1 MNRPPFW
8 IKITGGVNA
17 IVWRMPLSHRVKT
30 LLSGSI
36 YRNPAMSTGRV
47 VETLEALER
56 AGIVVY
62 CMGGWG
68 IDALVGEQ
76 SRKHHDLDL
85 IVEREKWEAA
95 LQVLA
100 GLGYEKWYE
109 QFSGNPLGDRV
120 VVRDPAM
127 RVVDVHPVDL
137 DEADLSVVSGS
148 IGGHPVMCIS
158 AEQQFHSH
166 QGFRKR
172 LLHERRSQRSNK
184 EIARRVLETE
194 SGSSE
199 RSGRTP

>member
-1 MNRPPFW
+1 VDRPPLW
-8 IKITGGVNA
+8 IKITGGINA
-17 IVWRMPLSHRVKT
+17 VVWRLPLSHRVKT

-36 YRNPAMSTGRV
+36 YRNPPMSAGRV

-56 AGIVVY
+56 TDVVVC

-68 IDALVGEQ
+68 VDALVGEQ

-85 IVEREKWEAA
+85 IVERQSWEAA
-95 LQVLA
+95 LEALA
-100 GLGYEKWYE
+100 SLGYEKWYE
-109 QFSGNPLGDRV
+109 QFSEEDDNPLSDRI
-120 VVRDPAM
+120 VVRDAAM

-137 DEADLSVVSGS
+137 DAADFVIVSGS
-148 IGGHPVMCIS
+148 ISGHPVRCIS

-172 LLHERRSQRSNK
+172 LLHERRTQRSNK

-194 SGSSE
+194 SE
-199 RSGRTP
+199 QSG

>member
-1 MNRPPFW
+1 VNRPPFW
-8 IKITGGVNA
+8 IKITGGINA
-17 IVWRMPLSHRVKT
+17 VVWRLPLSHRVKA

-36 YRNPAMSTGRV
+36 YRNPPMSAARA

-56 AGIVVY
+56 ADVAVC

-68 IDALVGEQ
+68 IDALTGEQ
-76 SRKHHDLDL
+76 NRKHRDLDL
-85 IVEREKWEAA
+85 IVERKSWEAA
-95 LQVLA
+95 LRALA

-109 QFSGNPLGDRV
+109 QFGENPLEDRV
-120 VVRDPAM
+120 VVRDAAM

-137 DEADLSVVSGS
+137 DAADLAIVSGA
-148 IGGHPVMCIS
+148 IAGHPVRCIS
-158 AEQQFHSH
+158 AEQQYHSH

-194 SGSSE
+194 SGSLQRSE
-199 RSGRTP
+199 

>member
-1 MNRPPFW
+1 MDRPALW
-8 IKITGGVNA
+8 IKITNGINA
-17 IVWRMPLSHRVKT
+17 LLWRAPLSHRVKRM
-30 LLSGSI
+30 LSGSV
-36 YRNPAMSTGRV
+36 YRNPPMSAGRV

-76 SRKHHDLDL
+76 CRKHHDLDL
-85 IVEREKWEAA
+85 IVERQSRDAA
-95 LQVLA
+95 IRTLA

-109 QFSGNPLGDRV
+109 QLSDESDPSGDRV
-120 VVRDPAM
+120 VVRDSAM

-137 DEADLSVVSGS
+137 DRANLSIGSGS
-148 IGGHPVMCIS
+148 IAGHPVRCIS

-172 LLHERRSQRSNK
+172 LPHERRIQRTNK

-194 SGSSE
+194 SYAAEQS
-199 RSGRTP
+199 R